1 MSYLENKSYS
11 EKISEWEW
19 LKDKQVFVA
28 CSGGVD
34 SIVLIHLLLELQV
47 KVEVLH
53 VNYQLREEE
62 SLLDQNFVASL
73 CHQLG
78 VPFHLKVIPTKV
90 ILKQNKQNLQQFA
103 RDQRYGW
110 FQAIQSQNPS
120 SYIALGH
127 HSDDQIET
135 FFLQFA
141 RKSGVMGLSGML
153 QKNGVFI
160 RPLLRFSKE
169 ELYSIATNENL
180 NWRED
185 SSNHSLKYSRNKLR
199 NEILPLVY
207 SKIPTLKESILFLMD
222 QFQSTQLELE
232 KNVQDG
238 VAKIKAQNQWLFS
251 DFDKLTSEELIEV
264 LRKLRIG
271 GNQIFE
277 LKKMRFAQKGARRIF
292 GEYEFIHEGGSF
304 SVNDGQLPIEYILNV
319 TNVDNIPTVFDK
331 SIVYF
336 DPSKVDGDLQL
347 RSWKKGDR
355 MKKIGMKGTT
365 LISDVLTDAKIPHSK
380 RNGWPVVF
388 DSSGILWCYRCAISE
403 KAIAKSDA
411 KTVWKLELIE
421 RKL

>member
-1 MSYLENKSYS
+1 MENKSYS
-11 EKISEWEW
+11 DKISEWEW

-53 VNYQLREEE
+53 VNYQLRDEE
-62 SLLDQNFVASL
+62 SLLDQHFVASL

-78 VPFHLKVIPTKV
+78 VPFHLKVIPSKV
-90 ILKQNKQNLQQFA
+90 ILKQNQQNLQQFA

-110 FQAIQSQNPS
+110 FQEIQSQNPA

-232 KNVQDG
+232 KNVQDE
-238 VAKIKAQNQWLFS
+238 VVKIKAKNQWLFS
-251 DFDKLTSEELIEV
+251 DFDKLTSEELIEA

-271 GNQIFE
+271 GNQISE
-277 LKKMRFAQKGARRIF
+277 LKKMRLAQKGARRIF
-292 GEYEFIHEGGSF
+292 GEYEFIHEGKSF
-304 SVNDGQLPIEYILNV
+304 SVNDGQLPIEYLLNV
-319 TNVDNIPTVFDK
+319 TNIDNIPTVFDK

-365 LISDVLTDAKIPHSK
+365 LISDILTDAKIPNSK